1 MQSNEQLSSHALRQE
16 ISTDNIKIVAE
27 AAIWVDS
34 VEVHRCGGISGGEE
48 R

>member
-16 ISTDNIKIVAE
+16 ISTDIKIVAE

-34 VEVHRCGGISGGEE
+34 VEVHRCGGISRGEE